1 MFNIYFIILF
11 FCLLLHRLA
20 VSIRL
25 PFHDFLQVIIVLIQV
40 YNWEIR
46 HHSLVCGCGLVDILC
61 FTPLLGTE
69 EDLPQNDQEPV
80 VKSPLKPNPGL
91 APNVVSDLK
100 QLDDGPQGVKAPA
113 DAAGENLNIGR
124 LGMGGLK
131 ALEKINNLIK
141 ASAETQDG
149 EEGPSDN
156 GLTDEQAQAIER
168 MIIEGIHHI
177 KKNTPEGSG
186 TQRASIP
193 RQKITPNVISK
204 AFPKFPQAA
213 RPKGV
218 PVQNQSKSTTAQKKD
233 SKPVAALVQVGTPR
247 LQKEEPKLKGVSQS
261 NKVDS
266 KSTVG
271 SGKMRPIPVLK
282 SKFTEQRK
290 NSEPRKLRGLGLGIA
305 GTGNS
310 P

>member
-1 MFNIYFIILF
+1 M
-11 FCLLLHRLA
+11 
-20 VSIRL
+20 
-25 PFHDFLQVIIVLIQV
+25 
-40 YNWEIR
+40 
-46 HHSLVCGCGLVDILC
+46 
-61 FTPLLGTE
+61 
-69 EDLPQNDQEPV
+69 
-80 VKSPLKPNPGL
+80 VKTPLKPNPGL

-100 QLDDGPQGVKAPA
+100 QLDDGPQAVKAPA

-213 RPKGV
+213 RPKVV

-266 KSTVG
+266 TSTVG
-271 SGKMRPIPVLK
+271 SIKMRPIPVLK
-282 SKFTEQRK
+282 SKFTAQRK

>member
-1 MFNIYFIILF
+1 M
-11 FCLLLHRLA
+11 
-20 VSIRL
+20 
-25 PFHDFLQVIIVLIQV
+25 
-40 YNWEIR
+40 
-46 HHSLVCGCGLVDILC
+46 
-61 FTPLLGTE
+61 
-69 EDLPQNDQEPV
+69 

-100 QLDDGPQGVKAPA
+100 QLDDGPQVAKAPA

-177 KKNTPEGSG
+177 KKNTPEGQSG

-218 PVQNQSKSTTAQKKD
+218 LVQNQNKSTTAQKKI

-247 LQKEEPKLKGVSQS
+247 LQKEEPKLKGVSQR
-261 NKVDS
+261 NQADS

-271 SGKMRPIPVLK
+271 SGKMRPIPVLN
-282 SKFTEQRK
+282 SKVTEQRK
-290 NSEPRKLRGLGLGIA
+290 NSGPKKLRGLGLGIA
-305 GTGNS
+305 GTGNL

>member
-1 MFNIYFIILF
+1 M
-11 FCLLLHRLA
+11 
-20 VSIRL
+20 
-25 PFHDFLQVIIVLIQV
+25 
-40 YNWEIR
+40 
-46 HHSLVCGCGLVDILC
+46 
-61 FTPLLGTE
+61 
-69 EDLPQNDQEPV
+69 

-100 QLDDGPQGVKAPA
+100 QLDDGPQVVKAPA

-177 KKNTPEGSG
+177 KKNTPEGQSG

-193 RQKITPNVISK
+193 RQKITPNVI
-204 AFPKFPQAA
+204 
-213 RPKGV
+213 PKGV
-218 PVQNQSKSTTAQKKD
+218 LVQNQNKSTTAQKKI

-247 LQKEEPKLKGVSQS
+247 LQKEEPKLKGVSQR
-261 NKVDS
+261 NQADS

-282 SKFTEQRK
+282 SKVTEQRK
-290 NSEPRKLRGLGLGIA
+290 NSGPKKLRGLGLGIA
-305 GTGNS
+305 GTGNL